1 MKLLALTRGM
11 YAKVDA
17 EDYEQLRRYK
27 WHVCPRKD
35 KVYAARCR
43 RVAEGPGPQRVLLH
57 YEALGLKNPISNGR
71 VIEHKNGDG
80 LDCRKRNLRVCSQ
93 SENAAN
99 RGPNRSGRN
108 RTGRKTSRYKG
119 IYWIPAHGYHPAGWV
134 AKIRHREKR
143 FYLGFFKK
151 EYDAVQAYNQ
161 AAYRLYGQ
169 FAYLNDWQGPTRR
182 EVVRMKDE
190 G

>member
-1 MKLLALTRGM
+1 MRLLALTRGL

-27 WHVCPRKD
+27 WHASPSKD

-43 RVAEGPGPQRVLLH
+43 RVSEGPGPQRVMLH

-71 VIEHKNGDG
+71 VIDHKNGDG

-99 RGPNRSGRN
+99 RGPNRR
-108 RTGRKTSRYKG
+108 GRKRSKYKG
-119 IYWIPAHGYHPAGWV
+119 VFWMPAHGYHSAGW
-134 AKIRHREKR
+134 
-143 FYLGFFKK
+143 
-151 EYDAVQAYNQ
+151 
-161 AAYRLYGQ
+161 
-169 FAYLNDWQGPTRR
+169 
-182 EVVRMKDE
+182 
-190 G
+190 